1 LSSLL
6 TIIRYEF
13 LMQLKSVRFKGLC
26 LLILLIDFGLYQG
39 GVYRQEFSPSQM
51 FLEDA
56 ALPFYLMAVVFT
68 GLYSMGRI
76 RSTGMHSLLMVRPF
90 PTFILPLGQ
99 MIGGLLSLF
108 IPALLFFFPS
118 GLLLQWQLD
127 IEFRTPL
134 LFYMLIFYF
143 IPGVWCILSITI
155 WIRTCFKNNIMALI
169 ILGFLFAAI
178 GALANSPLLNIPG
191 PEGAGRLHNFV
202 PMVSLF
208 SKEYWRNLKTIEEN
222 MIVTFF
228 GPGEWF
234 NMLLSLVYSCL
245 FLLLSCYHLRRTEP
259 QRKLLGSYGRRW
271 YHTPTFLKIACDLKI
286 DPHVTFRSHAIL
298 ILFLALIAGKT
309 AWPLARPW
317 LRNYWMTREA
327 ISASSQIQGS
337 PEELKKRYDPNYL
350 PQERILPL
358 KILSDEQTI
367 MPESV
372 LSKRTF
378 SCDVPASGAIAII
391 SNWGRWAFAIT
402 EISVEGKKIPFIKQE
417 GYYFIEGK
425 ELEPYC
431 DGTSHTMI
439 LQAPLAPGVTAYSPW
454 GYFINTQG
462 FNFIQKKK
470 SSNNPENR
478 MQWTFAWIVRD
489 LWPTRISITLSYD
502 LILLDSPVIPVKIET
517 DPREK
522 RKGFWRRRDKN
533 PTYIFDVPRERNG
546 PRSLIAF
553 GSADETLVEMKGIPA
568 QVRFAVYKREEKIL
582 RQMLELAQP
591 VLDDF
596 CRLYNINTREPI
608 VLLASRGEMFSIM
621 RSIKTYHNRYR
632 TMSSH
637 FWGQDELYNQLD
649 AFEKEMLTGVFSKDM
664 CGRSPS
670 WIDNFW
676 DLNDFMHLNIARGLN
691 HRMSLKRE
699 FLPFPFSPINK
710 HIDPN
715 QMKQREG
722 VTREKSLED
731 QNGIPLFQMLYL
743 VMGHEAWVR
752 MLGQLKPKLKKDFVS
767 PEMVEQ
773 AAQEVF
779 PESLDWFF
787 DYWTRTGK
795 GFPSYKV
802 EGAVARI
809 LSSEEEDNTE
819 YEVEARIANLGT
831 GRMPVPVLL
840 ETAKDPIR
848 DKVWIGE
855 KETVMWKVTC
865 KHLPKIVK
873 VDPEGWIMML
883 PVWNEKSKK
892 WVTDPRSEVFIQTTK
907 KSGM

>member
-1 LSSLL
+1 VLRSLL

-39 GVYRQEFSPSQM
+39 GVYRQEFSPNET
-51 FLEDA
+51 FLA
-56 ALPFYLMAVVFT
+56 YAVLFFYLIAVVFA

-76 RSTGMHSLLMVRPF
+76 RSTGMHAILMVRPF

-99 MIGGLLSLF
+99 MIGGLLSFF

-118 GLLLQWQLD
+118 GLLLRWQLD
-127 IEFRTPL
+127 IEFRTAP

-143 IPGVWCILSITI
+143 IPGGWCILSITI

-169 ILGFLFAAI
+169 ILGFIFA
-178 GALANSPLLNIPG
+178 GMVPLANSHYLNIPG
-191 PEGAGRLHNFV
+191 PDHRLHNFV

-208 SKEYWRNLKTIEEN
+208 SEEYWRNLKSLEQDSAI
-222 MIVTFF
+222 TFF
-228 GPGEWF
+228 NPGEWF
-234 NMLLSLVYSCL
+234 NMLLSLAYSCL

-259 QRKLLGSYGRRW
+259 QRKVLGSYGRRW

-286 DPHVTFRSHAIL
+286 DPHVTYRSHVIL
-298 ILFLALIAGKT
+298 ILFLLLIAGKT
-309 AWPLARPW
+309 AWPLALPVW
-317 LRNYWMTREA
+317 RNYRARREA
-327 ISASSQIQGS
+327 IFSSQQTKLS

-350 PQERILPL
+350 PQERILPV

-367 MPESV
+367 LPKSI
-372 LSKRTF
+372 LCKRTF
-378 SCDVPASGAIAII
+378 RCDVPASGTVAII
-391 SNWGRWAFAIT
+391 SNWGRWAFDIQ
-402 EISVEGKKIPFIKQE
+402 ELSVEGKKIPFIRQE
-417 GYYFIEGK
+417 GNYFIEGK
-425 ELEPYC
+425 DLESYC
-431 DGTSHTMI
+431 DGTTHTMVI
-439 LQAPLAPGVTAYSPW
+439 RAPLKQGMTADSQW
-454 GYFINTQG
+454 GYFIHPQG
-462 FNFIQKKK
+462 FYFLQKKK
-470 SSNNPENR
+470 SSTNPDGR
-478 MQWTFAWIVRD
+478 TQWTFAWIVRD
-489 LWPTRISITLSYD
+489 LWPTRISITLSSD
-502 LILLDSPVIPVKIET
+502 LPLLDSPVLPVKIEA
-517 DPREK
+517 DPRGK
-522 RKGFWRRRDKN
+522 KKGFWRRRDKN

-546 PRSLIAF
+546 PRGLISF
-553 GSADETLVEMKGIPA
+553 GSAAETFVDMKGRFA
-568 QVRFAVYKREEKIL
+568 LLRFAVYRTEEKIL
-582 RQMLELAQP
+582 RQMLELADP

-596 CRLYNINTREPI
+596 SQLYNIKDQEPI
-608 VLLASRGEMFSIM
+608 VLLVSRGNMYSTL

-637 FWGQDELYNQLD
+637 FWGQDDLYIQLD
-649 AFEKEMLTGVFSKDM
+649 AFEKEMLTDVFSYEL
-664 CGRSPS
+664 CGKGPS
-670 WIDNFW
+670 RFNNLW
-676 DLNDFMHLNIARGLN
+676 DLYEFMQLNIARGLN

-699 FLPFPFSPINK
+699 FLPFPFAPIYK

-715 QMKQREG
+715 QMRQMEG
-722 VTREKSLED
+722 VTREKLLED
-731 QNGIPLFQMLYL
+731 QNQIPLFQMLYL
-743 VMGHEAWVR
+743 VMGHETWVR

-787 DYWTRTGK
+787 DYWTRTGM
-795 GFPSYKV
+795 GYPSYKV
-802 EGAVARI
+802 ESAVGRI

-855 KETVMWKVTC
+855 KETVTWKVKC
-865 KHLPKIVK
+865 KHLPKFVK

-883 PVWNEKSKK
+883 PVWNEKSTK
-892 WVTDPRSEVFIQTTK
+892 WVGDSWAEVFIQTTK